1 MPYATQANLIDRFS
15 HAELIQLT
23 DRPDR
28 ADPENAGT
36 IDSSVLNQAIADADA
51 EINSY
56 LTAYPLPLA
65 VVPANL
71 LRIACDITRYYLYD
85 DQMPDL
91 VLKHY
96 KDAIDW
102 LKLVAAGKIKLPP
115 DVLGNVPVTAS
126 DDVDFQTQDSVFTPN
141 TLSGF

>member
-1 MPYATQANLIDRFS
+1 MPYATQSNLITRFS
-15 HAELIQLT
+15 EAELIQLT

-28 ADPENAGT
+28 SDPENAGT

-85 DQMPDL
+85 DQMIEP
-91 VLKHY
+91 VQKRY

-102 LKLVAAGKIKLPP
+102 LKLVAAGKIALPP
-115 DVLGNVPVTAS
+115 DTLGNVPVTAS
-126 DDVDFQTQDSVFTPN
+126 DDVDFQMQDSVFTPN